1 MKTLR
6 NFKVSGYI
14 VAGQDR
20 TPAAPND
27 RITLFLDRVYDPT
40 FPVSIVGTIV
50 GVTPVNCGDD
60 TSYDIRYNEA
70 DLTGGHPIFGLR
82 MWWIMTSLLR
92 LMFCGVSF
100 L

>member
-1 MKTLR
+1 M
-6 NFKVSGYI
+6 SGYI

-60 TSYDIRYNEA
+60 TSYDIHYNEA
-70 DLTGGHPIFGLR
+70 DLTGAASYLR
-82 MWWIMTSLLR
+82 
-92 LMFCGVSF
+92 V
-100 L
+100 